1 MCVAH
6 FILFIKGYFY
16 LCTTLAV
23 NEHHNNKKIK
33 KKIKKIN
40 KTILREENP
49 PIEQGLKSASTGYMS
64 AVITSGLCVALLLFM
79 TWQAGIE
86 SKA

>member
-1 MCVAH
+1 M
-6 FILFIKGYFY
+6 K
-16 LCTTLAV
+16 
-23 NEHHNNKKIK
+23 
-33 KKIKKIN
+33 N

-64 AVITSGLCVALLLFM
+64 AVITSGLCVTHVALLLFV

>member
-1 MCVAH
+1 MS
-6 FILFIKGYFY
+6 II
-16 LCTTLAV
+16 TTRKL
-23 NEHHNNKKIK
+23 KKN
-33 KKIKKIN
+33 KKIN

-64 AVITSGLCVALLLFM
+64 AVITSGLCVTHVALLLFM